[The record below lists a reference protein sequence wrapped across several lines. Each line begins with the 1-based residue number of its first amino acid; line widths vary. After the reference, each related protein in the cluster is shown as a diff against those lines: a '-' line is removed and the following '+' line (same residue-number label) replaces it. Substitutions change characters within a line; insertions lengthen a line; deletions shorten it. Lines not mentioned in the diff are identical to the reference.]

1 VTFASQI
8 TLTRI
13 LLVPVF
19 AVLAVYYAASLD
31 AGHPNEILRWSA
43 VGVFVLAAASDGL
56 DGFIARRFNQQS
68 RLGSILDPIADK
80 SLVLTALITLSVV
93 EWGANW
99 SLPIWFSVLVIARDI
114 IILGGIMVLHLVNHH
129 VHIDPHWSGKVC
141 TFLLMFT
148 LGWVMLKFVPV
159 SPLYPT
165 CIAAVFVVLS
175 GFFYIRMG
183 IRQLQEPGHDQPQP

>member
-1 VTFASQI
+1 MTFANQI
-8 TLTRI
+8 TLSRI

-19 AVLAVYYAASLD
+19 AVLAVYYAQSVD
-31 AGHPNEILRWSA
+31 ADAPNEMLRWA
-43 VGVFVLAAASDGL
+43 AIGVFVVAAASDGL
-56 DGFIARRFNQQS
+56 DGFIARRFNQKSQ
-68 RLGSILDPIADK
+68 LGAVLDPLADK

-93 EWGANW
+93 EWGTNW

-114 IILGGIMVLHLVNHH
+114 IILGGILILHFINHH

-148 LGWVMLKFVPV
+148 LGWVMLKFIPI

-165 CIAAVFVVLS
+165 CVAAVFVVIS
-175 GFFYIRMG
+175 GYQYIREG
-183 IRQLQEPGHDQPQP
+183 IRQLQEHGHAHPHS